1 MKKIWIKRVIVAMLS
16 VMMLLSLT
24 GCATKLNGTYTNH
37 GLVDSSITFYKD
49 GTVDFSIFGLSATG
63 GHYEIKDGTMTIT
76 YNVLGLETSQDYQY
90 SKKGNS
96 IFLNGEEFV
105 KE

>member
-1 MKKIWIKRVIVAMLS
+1 MKKIWIKRCIAAMLI
-16 VMMLLSLT
+16 VMVLTSLS
-24 GCATKLNGTYTNH
+24 GCASKLDGTYTNH

-49 GTVDFSIFGLSATG
+49 GSVDFSIFGLTATG
-63 GHYEIKDGTMTIT
+63 GTYEIKDGTMTIT
-76 YNVLGLETSQDYQY
+76 YKVLGVEAKAEYEY
-90 SKKGNS
+90 SKKGKS

>member
-1 MKKIWIKRVIVAMLS
+1 M
-16 VMMLLSLT
+16 
-24 GCATKLNGTYTNH
+24 
-37 GLVDSSITFYKD
+37 
-49 GTVDFSIFGLSATG
+49 SATG

-76 YNVLGLETSQDYQY
+76 YNVLGLETSKDYQY

>member
-1 MKKIWIKRVIVAMLS
+1 MKKIWIKRVVVAMLAIM
-16 VMMLLSLT
+16 VMTSLC
-24 GCATKLNGTYTNH
+24 GCASKLNGTYTNH

-49 GTVDFSIFGLSATG
+49 GTVDFSIFGISATG
-63 GHYEIKDGTMTIT
+63 GTYEIKDGTMTIT
-76 YNVLGLETSQDYQY
+76 YSVLGINASQDYQY
-90 SKKGNS
+90 SRKGSS